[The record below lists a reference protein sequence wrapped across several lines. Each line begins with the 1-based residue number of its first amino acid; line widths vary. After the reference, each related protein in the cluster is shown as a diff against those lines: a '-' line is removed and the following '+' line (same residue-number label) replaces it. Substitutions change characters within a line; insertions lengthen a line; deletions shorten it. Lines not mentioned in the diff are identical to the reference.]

1 MFKLIFPTFHLFF
14 AIIIPT
20 FSLLCGDYFKHVMMN
35 NYYFRDYGDLS
46 MEIEL
51 DVVCCVCETD
61 VGLFD
66 EVLICQCCL
75 NKAHQT
81 CTSKYLNLPEFCL
94 IGPDKDILFA

>member
-1 MFKLIFPTFHLFF
+1 
-14 AIIIPT
+14 
-20 FSLLCGDYFKHVMMN
+20 MMN
-35 NYYFRDYGDLS
+35 NYYFRDYCDLS

-94 IGPDKDILFA
+94 IGPAKDILFA

>member
-1 MFKLIFPTFHLFF
+1 
-14 AIIIPT
+14 
-20 FSLLCGDYFKHVMMN
+20 MMN

-66 EVLICQCCL
+66 EVLICQCCK
-75 NKAHQT
+75 NKAHRT
-81 CTSKYLNLPEFCL
+81 CTSKYLFLNLP
-94 IGPDKDILFA
+94 